1 MRKLAAVVLLASV
14 VAYASAAW
22 FDSFDSYS
30 LGSINGQGG
39 WVGWANTPSAAGT
52 VTDIISRS
60 PGQSQQIEYGHDS
73 VHTYAGYNTGVWW
86 YTAYVWIPNDF
97 QSGGVPP
104 DTGTYFILLNTYT
117 NGGANTRWSVQFS
130 FDSADGLIHADAG
143 HNTEVTLPYSVDMWS
158 EIAVRIDLTND
169 WTQVYYNGTLIDDPD
184 VPNHPTLGGGY
195 QWTKGVFGT
204 DTNGLL
210 NVAAVDLYA
219 NGSTPVYYDDM
230 SLAVP
235 EPVAGL
241 LALALAALA
250 RQIGRASCRERV

>member
-14 VAYASAAW
+14 VAYASADW
-22 FDSFDSYS
+22 SDGFDSYS

-52 VTDIISRS
+52 VTDVISRS
-60 PGQSQQIEYGHDS
+60 ANQSQQIEYGHDS

-86 YTAYVWIPNDF
+86 YTAYVWIPSDF
-97 QSGGVPP
+97 QSGGTPP
-104 DTGTYFILLNTYT
+104 DTGTYFILCNTYT

-130 FDSADGLIHADAG
+130 FDSTDGLIHADAG
-143 HNTEVTLPYSVDMWS
+143 DSTETTLPYTPDMWS
-158 EIAVRIDLTND
+158 EIAVRIDLTAD
-169 WTQVYYNGTLIDDPD
+169 WTQIYYNGTLIDDPD
-184 VPNHPTLGGGY
+184 VANHGTLGGGY

-210 NVAAVDLYA
+210 NIAAVDLYA
-219 NGSTPVYYDDM
+219 NGSTAVFYDDM

-235 EPVAGL
+235 EPVTGML
-241 LALALAALA
+241 VLALAALA
-250 RQIGRASCRERV
+250 RRR